1 MTINLQMWSSI
12 CLGALTVRSLLAI
25 AAARHWS
32 LCQMDVKNA
41 FPNGDLTKEVYM
53 QPPPSSLV
61 PSTKTERGVLLL
73 LLLYVNDMIITED
86 DIMGISSLKKFLSR
100 QFEMKDLGL
109 LSNFLGLEI
118 SYDSSGYFL
127 TQAKY
132 TSDLLVRA
140 ALTNCKTTP
149 TPIDP
154 QTRLTPL
161 DLLSDGTIYRQL
173 AGNLIYLTIIRLDIS
188 DVVHIVSQFMA
199 APRSLHYDALIRI
212 LYYLKGTMFHG
223 LHYSAYSSIQLH
235 TFSDADW
242 VGDPIDRRST
252 IGLCFF
258 LGDCLISWRSKTQTL
273 VARSSTEA
281 KYRAFADT
289 T

>member
-1 MTINLQMWSSI
+1 
-12 CLGALTVRSLLAI
+12 
-25 AAARHWS
+25 
-32 LCQMDVKNA
+32 
-41 FPNGDLTKEVYM
+41 
-53 QPPPSSLV
+53 
-61 PSTKTERGVLLL
+61 
-73 LLLYVNDMIITED
+73 
-86 DIMGISSLKKFLSR
+86 
-100 QFEMKDLGL
+100 MKDLGL
-109 LSNFLGLEI
+109 LSYFLGLEI
-118 SYDSSGYFL
+118 SHDPSGYFL

-132 TSDLLVRA
+132 TIDLLA
-140 ALTNCKTTP
+140 HAGLTNYKTASTP
-149 TPIDP
+149 VDHP
-154 QTRLTPL
+154 QTGLTPL
-161 DLLSDGTIYRQL
+161 DSHLLSDVILYCLLVGSL
-173 AGNLIYLTIIRLDIS
+173 VYLTVTRPSIAYAI
-188 DVVHIVSQFMA
+188 HIVNQFMA
-199 APRSLHYDALIRI
+199 APRSPHYNALVRI